1 MTRATNAA
9 ENRRVTARKLV
20 GTVAVLGS
28 GAAIAGLA
36 TFGNFTQSTAPVT
49 TGVDTGVVSISLNKA
64 TEQAMVPYQTGG
76 LLPGDYSTMA
86 LDLVNDGTS
95 PLSSVTFASIAT
107 QSSALNTDP
116 VNGLQLSLQSCS
128 DAWRVVGRDIF
139 CAGSVTDHY
148 SGPVVVNRPLVT
160 SASLV
165 PGGVDHLAAKV
176 SFPAG
181 AGNAYQNVV
190 SSLSF
195 TFTGVQRTGGAR

>member
-1 MTRATNAA
+1 MTRATDAV
-9 ENRRVTARKLV
+9 ENRRATARKLV

-28 GAAIAGLA
+28 AAAISGLA
-36 TFGNFTQSTAPVT
+36 TFGNFTDSTAPVA
-49 TGVDTGVVSISLNKA
+49 TGVDTGVVSISLNTA
-64 TEQAMVPYQTGG
+64 AEQAVVPYQTGG
-76 LLPGDYSTMA
+76 LLPGDYSTLA

-95 PLSSVTFASIAT
+95 ALSSVTLTSVAT
-107 QSSALNTDP
+107 QSSALNTDA

-139 CAGSVTDHY
+139 CAGTVTDHY
-148 SGPVVVNRPLVT
+148 AGPVVVNRALTT
-160 SASLV
+160 SASLA

-181 AGNAYQNVV
+181 ASNAYQNAV